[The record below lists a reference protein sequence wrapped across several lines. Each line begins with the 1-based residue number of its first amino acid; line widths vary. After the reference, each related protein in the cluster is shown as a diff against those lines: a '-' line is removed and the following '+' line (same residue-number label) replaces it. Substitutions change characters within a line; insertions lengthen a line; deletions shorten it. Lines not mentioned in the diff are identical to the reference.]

1 MAKMDHG
8 IGQRGERMIHFWGDE
23 KNSRSIFCEYNF
35 TLVLFLYLEIKHE
48 TRRSGQSAAPS

>member
-1 MAKMDHG
+1 
-8 IGQRGERMIHFWGDE
+8 MIHFWGDE